1 MQLTSNLNNLLV
13 EDTLV
18 IFIISQLIIEAR
30 ISVQS
35 AQDFAKTHFEGAEG
49 IFNWRDLSSRNFFFT

>member
-1 MQLTSNLNNLLV
+1 MIKLPQQMDCLNC
-13 EDTLV
+13 
-18 IFIISQLIIEAR
+18 IEAR